1 LIARHAAEK
10 NFAGMAEDYRK
21 GLRLILIINVP
32 AAVGL
37 VVLSEPIVRLLFQ
50 HGRFTATDTHAMAPL
65 LALFAVGMP
74 FFSVVSLTTRAFY
87 AAKDTVTPVK
97 AATISFVINVGLSWW
112 LKNVWGAP
120 GLVFAS
126 TFAIV
131 VQTLVLQRLLAR
143 RIPGMH
149 FGALWPTLAKVLLGA
164 VIMGGL
170 VAVGWWKVRT
180 TVASIRTAD
189 LVAVLAMIPLG
200 GILYAVTLWLVRV
213 EGREEFTA
221 LVQRLRGKI
230 SGSNRA

>member
-1 LIARHAAEK
+1 
-10 NFAGMAEDYRK
+10 
-21 GLRLILIINVP
+21 
-32 AAVGL
+32 
-37 VVLSEPIVRLLFQ
+37 
-50 HGRFTATDTHAMAPL
+50 
-65 LALFAVGMP
+65 
-74 FFSVVSLTTRAFY
+74 
-87 AAKDTVTPVK
+87 
-97 AATISFVINVGLSWW
+97 
-112 LKNVWGAP
+112 
-120 GLVFAS
+120 
-126 TFAIV
+126 
-131 VQTLVLQRLLAR
+131 
-143 RIPGMH
+143 MH